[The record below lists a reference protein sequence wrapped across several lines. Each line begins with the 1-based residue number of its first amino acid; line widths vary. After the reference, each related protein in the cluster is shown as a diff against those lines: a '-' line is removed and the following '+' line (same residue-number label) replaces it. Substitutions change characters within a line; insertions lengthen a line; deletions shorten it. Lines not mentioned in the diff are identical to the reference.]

1 MTMTSIKPH
10 FFSARRLN
18 LHQQHA
24 SKFTEHDTRTNVD
37 ENNNLINIT
46 KKQNIMKKII
56 LSIVAMLTIGTAM
69 AQGGG
74 QFGGRFGG
82 MKPMTVEQRTDKM
95 VKDLEL
101 NEEQSAKVKELNTKY
116 ASMWER
122 PNMGPRGNGEMPD
135 SIKNMSR
142 EQMREQMQA
151 RFKEMR
157 EKQEAYNNE
166 LKEIVGDEKFA
177 KYQKQQK
184 RQMQRMRNNMN
195 RGGFG
200 GGFPGGGGGFPGGG
214 RGFGGGGFGGGD
226 DF

>member
-1 MTMTSIKPH
+1 
-10 FFSARRLN
+10 
-18 LHQQHA
+18 
-24 SKFTEHDTRTNVD
+24 
-37 ENNNLINIT
+37 
-46 KKQNIMKKII
+46 MKKII
-56 LSIVAMLTIGTAM
+56 LSIVAMLAMGTAM

-101 NEEQSAKVKELNTKY
+101 NEEQGAKVKELNTKY

-122 PNMGPRGNGEMPD
+122 PNMGQRGNGEMPD

-200 GGFPGGGGGFPGGG
+200 GGFPGGG